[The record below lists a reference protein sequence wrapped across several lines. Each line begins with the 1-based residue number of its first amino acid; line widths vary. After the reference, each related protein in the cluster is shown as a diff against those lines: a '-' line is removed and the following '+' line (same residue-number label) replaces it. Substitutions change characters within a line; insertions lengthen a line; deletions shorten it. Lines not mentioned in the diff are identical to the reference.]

1 MADILEALK
10 KVLDSAE
17 ESLDYNK
24 GLYADMLEE
33 IEDKGLSPNE
43 EARETA
49 EVEKL
54 QERNDETY
62 ANLASAYRL
71 RENLVN
77 LRSVNGVKLEYLSRI
92 CHEYGLKSLEDG
104 LNKVVNEFAKK
115 CDSTRDE
122 LQTILNNKQLQA
134 IPSTEIVDGA
144 EISLEYFKSKL
155 PYTKLPGYASTNDND
170 YEANVCAK
178 YFKGKDFERV
188 EKSTVQ
194 AGKLEVT
201 SMGLADDLNPLSGI
215 AKFVNDAS
223 FYEEK
228 MEEFRDRFKAEFD
241 KQEDVS
247 IFDKFS
253 ELKTKAVKLMEKF
266 NKENNDL
273 LIKIEI
279 LKDAQKALKEE
290 AQLEGLEQ
298 AQKLKKMQDE
308 LELQRQDAINKFV
321 KRHGRKID
329 KLMGELSENKDNIKS
344 LNDVAE
350 HYNNQIKE
358 LSKRIPA
365 KTVIE
370 QTEKQQ
376 KQEEKS
382 EGKEEIE
389 QKNKNDDRERA

>member
-24 GLYADMLEE
+24 GLYADMLKE
-33 IEDKGLSPNE
+33 IEEKELLPKE

-54 QERNDETY
+54 QESNDKTY

-71 RENLVN
+71 REDLVN
-77 LRSVNGVKLEYLSRI
+77 LRSVNGIKLEYLSRV

-155 PYTKLPGYASTNDND
+155 PYTKLPGYASTNDD
-170 YEANVCAK
+170 KYEANVCAK
-178 YFKGKDFERV
+178 YFKGKDFKRV

-228 MEEFRDRFKAEFD
+228 MEEYRDRFTAQYNK
-241 KQEDVS
+241 EDVF

-253 ELKTKAVKLMEKF
+253 ELKTKAVKLIEKF

-298 AQKLKKMQDE
+298 AQKLKKMQEE
-308 LELQRQDAINKFV
+308 LELQRQDAISKFV

-329 KLMGELSENKDNIKS
+329 KLMGELSDNKDNIKS

-350 HYNNQIKE
+350 RYNNQIKE
-358 LSKRIPA
+358 LSKHSPDKA
-365 KTVIE
+365 TIE
-370 QTEKQQ
+370 QKEVQQNQEK
-376 KQEEKS
+376 EKS
-382 EGKEEIE
+382 EGKKEIV
-389 QKNKNDDRERA
+389 QKNNEDRERH

>member
-24 GLYADMLEE
+24 GLYATMLEE

-71 RENLVN
+71 REDLVN
-77 LRSVNGVKLEYLSRI
+77 LRSVNGIKLEYLSRI

-155 PYTKLPGYASTNDND
+155 PYTKLPGYASTNDD
-170 YEANVCAK
+170 KYEANVCAK
-178 YFKGKDFERV
+178 YFKGKDFKRV

-201 SMGLADDLNPLSGI
+201 SMGLADDLNPLSDI

-241 KQEDVS
+241 KQEDVF

-266 NKENNDL
+266 NKENSDL

-279 LKDAQKALKEE
+279 LKDAQKALEE
-290 AQLEGLEQ
+290 QPQLESLEQ
-298 AQKLKKMQDE
+298 AQKLKKMQEE
-308 LELQRQDAINKFV
+308 LELQRQDAISKFV

-329 KLMGELSENKDNIKS
+329 KLIGE
-344 LNDVAE
+344 
-350 HYNNQIKE
+350 
-358 LSKRIPA
+358 
-365 KTVIE
+365 
-370 QTEKQQ
+370 
-376 KQEEKS
+376 
-382 EGKEEIE
+382 
-389 QKNKNDDRERA
+389 

>member
-24 GLYADMLEE
+24 GLYADMLKE
-33 IEDKGLSPNE
+33 IEEKELLPKE

-71 RENLVN
+71 REDLVN
-77 LRSVNGVKLEYLSRI
+77 LRSVNGIKLEYLSRI

-104 LNKVVNEFAKK
+104 LNRVVNEFAKK

-155 PYTKLPGYASTNDND
+155 PYTKLPGYASSNDND

-228 MEEFRDRFKAEFD
+228 MEEYRDRFTAQYNK
-241 KQEDVS
+241 EDVF

-253 ELKTKAVKLMEKF
+253 ELKTKAVKLIEKF

-279 LKDAQKALKEE
+279 LKDAQKALEE
-290 AQLEGLEQ
+290 QPQLESLEQ
-298 AQKLKKMQDE
+298 AQKLKKMQEE

-350 HYNNQIKE
+350 RYNNQIKE

-370 QTEKQQ
+370 QTKKQQ

-382 EGKEEIE
+382 EGKKEIV
-389 QKNKNDDRERA
+389 QKNNEDRERA

>member
-24 GLYADMLEE
+24 GLYATMLEE

-49 EVEKL
+49 EVEKF

-155 PYTKLPGYASTNDND
+155 PYTKLPGYASSNDND

-228 MEEFRDRFKAEFD
+228 MEEFRDRFTAQYNK
-241 KQEDVS
+241 EDVF

-253 ELKTKAVKLMEKF
+253 ELKTKAVKLIEKF

-279 LKDAQKALKEE
+279 LKDAQKALEE
-290 AQLEGLEQ
+290 QPQLESLEQ

-382 EGKEEIE
+382 EGKEEIK